1 MTIGIFDPEGK
12 NNNPFNNEPYSDEYK
27 ILSKMWS
34 NLPGY
39 EYGEKFLKLL
49 KKNDV
54 VLIISA
60 TGSGKSVLIPKFCL
74 HYMDYKGLTI
84 MTLPKK
90 QITKNTAVFG
100 AKTLDTQLG
109 EYVGYQYRGESRKSD
124 KTNLLYCTDGTI
136 IARIKSDPLIKD
148 VDILI
153 IDEAHERSTNIDL
166 ILYLVKNAIK
176 LRKEQGLNE
185 LKLVIMSATIDESI
199 FKKYFSDEFKYDYME
214 MSGKPNYP
222 IESIFLENSI
232 LNKKDE
238 YLKKGSEIILDIVKK
253 INNEKIPNGDMI
265 FFLPSVSECKKIAS
279 DIDEKLNDC
288 FVMALYSG
296 FPKDLEIFLSNAEEY
311 KKINENYK
319 RRIFISTNVA
329 ESSLTLENI
338 VYVIDSG
345 LEINILY
352 EPNDNINLLKKELIS
367 QSNAKQRKGRTG
379 RTNKGYCFH
388 LYTEE
393 ELNNTHKYPPPNIKV
408 INLQDICLLFMKF
421 QSDIKQKDALIEDV
435 KKMFNELIEPP
446 EKDYIHNGFKIS
458 IKNNLIK
465 DNILTNIGKLVID
478 SRLDIFPALT
488 LLYISN
494 INFKLFDK
502 VLLIICILDNIKNI
516 DDMFYFDIEK
526 KEKQKIIEKFKKN
539 SYKSE
544 HILLLEL
551 FKYAIDNLDKGI
563 FNSRFIRDVN
573 KRYKQNRYNLY
584 KLYKEKNIKIDI
596 NAVNSND
603 KKNIINSFLYGYS
616 YNTVK
621 NKNGKFYYNGVLCDL
636 KNNLFDYKNTKEL
649 IFSNNLLITNLKL
662 SVCSA
667 K

>member
-27 ILSKMWS
+27 IVSKMWS

-124 KTNLLYCTDGTI
+124 KTRLLYCTDGTI

-166 ILYLVKNAIK
+166 ILYLVKKAIK

-232 LNKKDE
+232 LDKKNE
-238 YLKKGSEIILDIVKK
+238 YLTKGEDIILNLVKK
-253 INNEKIPNGDMI
+253 INDEKIPNGDMI
-265 FFLPSVSECKKIAS
+265 FFLPSISECKKIAS
-279 DIDEKLNDC
+279 LIDEKTDDC

-352 EPNDNINLLKKELIS
+352 EPNDNINLMKKELIS

-379 RTNKGYCFH
+379 RTVSGYCFH

-393 ELNNTHKYPPPNIKV
+393 ELNNTHKFPPPNIKV
-408 INLQDICLLFMKF
+408 INLQNICLLFMKL
-421 QSDIKQKDALIEDV
+421 QSEIQQKEATIEDV

-446 EKDYIHNGFKIS
+446 EKDYIKNGFKVS

-465 DNILTNIGKLVID
+465 DDILTKIGKLIID
-478 SRLDIFPALT
+478 TNLDIFPALT
-488 LLYISN
+488 LLYITN
-494 INFKLFDK
+494 VNFKLFDK
-502 VLLIICILDNIKNI
+502 VLLIICILDNLKSIN
-516 DDMFYFDIEK
+516 DMFYSDIEE
-526 KEKQKIIEKFKKN
+526 KEKKNIIEKFKKGC
-539 SYKSE
+539 YKSE

-551 FKYAIDNLDKGI
+551 FKYAVNNLDKGI
-563 FNSRFIRDVN
+563 FNSKTIRDVN
-573 KRYKQNRYNLY
+573 KRYKQNRHKLY
-584 KLYKEKNIKIDI
+584 KLYKENEIKLDVDI
-596 NAVNSND
+596 NSND
-603 KKNIINSFLYGYS
+603 KKNIINSFLYGFK
-616 YNTVK
+616 YNTAK
-621 NKNGKFYYNGVLCDL
+621 NKNGKFYYNGFVCDL
-636 KNNLFDYKNTKEL
+636 KDTSFDYKNTKEI
-649 IFSNNLLITNLKL
+649 IFTNNLLITNLKL
-662 SVCSA
+662 SICSA